1 MKHLTLLLA
10 FLVSGCFWSRPCIT
24 PPPMATSDQNSM
36 AASVSAQLAAL
47 PVGGSFSGSYSNIVT
62 NSYDKLGDNDKS
74 LYLFLLAIDC
84 FLDDGKIGQDIAKQ
98 MAKLIMAKWSEREP
112 KSREFS
118 AFRGTISRSDKSAE
132 ILAMLKK
139 IGVAD

>member
-1 MKHLTLLLA
+1 
-10 FLVSGCFWSRPCIT
+10 
-24 PPPMATSDQNSM
+24 MATSDQNSM